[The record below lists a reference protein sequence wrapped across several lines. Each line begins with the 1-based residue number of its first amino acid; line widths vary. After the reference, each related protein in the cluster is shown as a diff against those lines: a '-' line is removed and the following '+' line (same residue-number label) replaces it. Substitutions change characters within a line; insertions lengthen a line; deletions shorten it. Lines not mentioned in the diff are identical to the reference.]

1 MAEFPSKVSTRTSSP
16 AQGAGASVSSLRP
29 DLGFVRSSL
38 GALMLL
44 QLVSARGA
52 ARGVL
57 AGPGGI
63 GGSGRPSFAPR
74 TPAAQAHTR
83 LDAPC
88 LPRGLLQDRCPGDH
102 PGTLSPRE
110 SLSRSVLTNTLAVR
124 RCSEP
129 TPTPLHP
136 LRWSP
141 EAPRRKSRMSH
152 RLTSADSLLD
162 VPTALGA
169 LGLCVPLCLCT
180 DSAPAL
186 QRTQPRAKSTLG

>member
-110 SLSRSVLTNTLAVR
+110 SLLRSVLAHSPCAGVQSPRQRPSIPPGGHQRPPAESLA
-124 RCSEP
+124 
-129 TPTPLHP
+129 
-136 LRWSP
+136 
-141 EAPRRKSRMSH
+141 
-152 RLTSADSLLD
+152 
-162 VPTALGA
+162 
-169 LGLCVPLCLCT
+169 
-180 DSAPAL
+180 
-186 QRTQPRAKSTLG
+186 